1 MSVLAGVARRSNFG
15 AVRASVCL
23 RVSVLVRACLHVH
36 VRKRGCVSRRTAPN
50 FEAMCSGV
58 CPSESAR
65 DVGTPASRAA

>member
-1 MSVLAGVARRSNFG
+1 MSVWLEWRDGQTSAPCVQA
-15 AVRASVCL
+15 CL

-36 VRKRGCVSRRTAPN
+36 VRKRRCVSRRTAPN

-58 CPSESAR
+58 CPSESAS